1 MQQASIP
8 SGQSMNNQIFRS
20 KLKSQD
26 YPKVPLG
33 DVVFAKVRDGR
44 IAPDAL
50 AAINGDTHE
59 TVTFEAMQ
67 RDIAGLAGGL
77 HKLGVESGEVV
88 AVIAPNSP
96 QFAIAFHAVLRLAA
110 TVTTVNPVYTA
121 TEIADQLNDCKPK
134 VAFTVAACLPALLE
148 AAGSVAI
155 DTIILLDEPTD
166 TDLPDTPRCLRLGEV
181 MDEPVPQTELSPND
195 NIAVLPYSSGT
206 TGKPK
211 GVMLSH
217 YNLVANVVQTNAAQ
231 GYRSTDVA
239 LAVLPFFHIYGM
251 QVLMNS
257 LIADG
262 VTIITMSRFDMEQAL
277 SLVERYKITH
287 LFAVPPI
294 ILGLAKHP
302 AVDKFDISSLREVF
316 SGAAPLGAELGEE
329 ASRRIDCQVVQGYGM
344 TEMSPVSHLTAG
356 DDFKA
361 GSCGGAV
368 ADTEC
373 RIVNENGDDLAVDE
387 VGELCVRGPQVMK
400 GYFNHPAATAEC
412 LTPEG
417 WLHTGDMAK
426 IDGDGHM
433 FIVDRLKELI
443 KYKGFQV
450 APAELEDLIVS
461 HPAVADVAVIGI
473 ADVEAGEVPK
483 AFVTLKPD
491 TQVDADEIKKFVAD
505 QVSSYKQIREVEFI
519 DAIPKSA
526 SGKILRRLLK
536 QPA

>member
-1 MQQASIP
+1 MK
-8 SGQSMNNQIFRS
+8 NHIFSS

-26 YPKVPLG
+26 YPQIPLG
-33 DVVFAKVRDGR
+33 EVVFAKARDGK

-50 AAINGDTHE
+50 AAINGDTHN
-59 TVTFEAMQ
+59 TVTYDAMQ
-67 RDIAGLAGGL
+67 RDIARLAGGL
-77 HKLGVESGEVV
+77 RKLGVENGSVV
-88 AVIAPNSP
+88 AVIAPNTP

-110 TVTTVNPVYTA
+110 TVTTVNPVYTHF
-121 TEIADQLNDCKPK
+121 EIADQLNDCKPR
-134 VAFTVAACLPALLE
+134 VAFTVAACLPALLQATE
-148 AAGSVAI
+148 SVAI
-155 DTIILLDEPTD
+155 DTIILLDGPADTTLPD
-166 TDLPDTPRCLRLGEV
+166 RPRCCQLSDVMVDPVKQTDLSP
-181 MDEPVPQTELSPND
+181 TE

-217 YNLVANVVQTNAAQ
+217 YNLAANVIQTNAAQ
-231 GYRSTDVA
+231 NYQSTDVA

-257 LIADG
+257 LIAEG
-262 VTIITMSRFDMEQAL
+262 VTIVTMSRFDMEQAL
-277 SLVERYKITH
+277 SLIQRYKITH

-302 AVDKFDISSLREVF
+302 AVDKFDISSLRQVF

-329 ASRRIDCQVVQGYGM
+329 ASRRIDCPVVQGYGM
-344 TEMSPVSHLTAG
+344 TELSPVSHLTPG
-356 DDFKA
+356 TDYKA
-361 GSCGGAV
+361 GSSGVAL

-373 RIVNENGDDLAVDE
+373 RIVNEDGDDLAADE

-400 GYFNHPAATAEC
+400 GYFNQPAATAEC
-412 LTPEG
+412 LTADG

-426 IDGDGHM
+426 IDSDGHM
-433 FIVDRLKELI
+433 YIVDRLKELI

-473 ADVEAGEVPK
+473 DDMEAGEVPK

-491 TQVDADEIKKFVAD
+491 TQVDADEIKQFVAD
-505 QVSSYKQIREVEFI
+505 QVSSYKQIRQIEFI

-536 QPA
+536 HPA